1 MKVALRIEEIVAV
14 KTAQVKALG
23 GATIKTVT
31 ILFSRW
37 FAGRDH
43 LRDGENHN

>member
-1 MKVALRIEEIVAV
+1 MKAALRIEEVVAV

-31 ILFSRW
+31 ILTVDGSR
-37 FAGRDH
+37 
-43 LRDGENHN
+43 LVITCVTVPNK